1 MFRRDTASGVWRV
14 DSGSADAMSD
24 GTGSAQ
30 FGRVDS
36 GSWEKD
42 ISHLVFMKS
51 GIPPP
56 SGAEVT
62 SFWKLQDSTETAGN
76 SGMFDSADPSSTSL
90 TTTAAS
96 AAVASTAASS
106 TCDATNS
113 ATADSSHAMDSPEH
127 LLLERDQPARAFR
140 SVAAVD
146 SAGSVASMLEP
157 RDRNSGATEFRSS
170 SGTDLQVY
178 ELNSKNNPSIR
189 VFTFC

>member
-1 MFRRDTASGVWRV
+1 
-14 DSGSADAMSD
+14 MSD

-56 SGAEVT
+56 SGGGAEGFGGGAEAT

-170 SGTDLQVY
+170 SGTDLQVF
-178 ELNSKNNPSIR
+178 EPNWSNNPYIR
-189 VFTFC
+189 VFALLIIV

>member
-1 MFRRDTASGVWRV
+1 
-14 DSGSADAMSD
+14 MSD

-56 SGAEVT
+56 SGGGAEGFGGGAEAT

-76 SGMFDSADPSSTSL
+76 SGMFDSADASINSL
-90 TTTAAS
+90 PAAS
-96 AAVASTAASS
+96 AAVASAAASS
-106 TCDATNS
+106 TCDATNA

-140 SVAAVD
+140 SVAAID

-170 SGTDLQVY
+170 SGTDLQVF
-178 ELNSKNNPSIR
+178 EPNLSNNPDIR
-189 VFTFC
+189 VFALLIIV

>member
-1 MFRRDTASGVWRV
+1 M

-24 GTGSAQ
+24 GTGSAD

-56 SGAEVT
+56 SGAGVT

-76 SGMFDSADPSSTSL
+76 SGMFDSADPSSNSL
-90 TTTAAS
+90 PAAS
-96 AAVASTAASS
+96 KAVSSTAASS

-113 ATADSSHAMDSPEH
+113 ATADSAHAMDSPEH

-170 SGTDLQVY
+170 SGTDLQVF
-178 ELNSKNNPSIR
+178 ELNSSNNIR
-189 VFTFC
+189 TEFG

>member
-1 MFRRDTASGVWRV
+1 
-14 DSGSADAMSD
+14 MSD

-56 SGAEVT
+56 SGSEVT
-62 SFWKLQDSTETAGN
+62 SFWKLQDSTETAGD
-76 SGMFDSADPSSTSL
+76 SGMFDSSCTASSSLPVATAAIPSSAVSNTSD
-90 TTTAAS
+90 
-96 AAVASTAASS
+96 VV
-106 TCDATNS
+106 NS

-146 SAGSVASMLEP
+146 SSGSVVSMLEP
-157 RDRNSGATEFRSS
+157 RDINSGATEFRSS
-170 SGTDLQVY
+170 IGTDLQVF
-178 ELNSKNNPSIR
+178 EPE
-189 VFTFC
+189 F